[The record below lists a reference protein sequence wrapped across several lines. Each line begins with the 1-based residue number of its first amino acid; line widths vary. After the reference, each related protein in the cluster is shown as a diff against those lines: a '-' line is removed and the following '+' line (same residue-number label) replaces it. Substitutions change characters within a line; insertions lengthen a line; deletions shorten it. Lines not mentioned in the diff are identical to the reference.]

1 MKFNLKEG
9 LLLLLTIILFVAI
22 GFFRD
27 AVFMNLNSQLY
38 KLYFKNYDYNLPSWL
53 SFFESWPYMR
63 LYYFKYVLTALFVII
78 YFILS
83 IISVYIF
90 SIKKK
95 DIKWVFYAYS
105 IVLTLSLITYLG
117 GYFLNNFPKGFLF
130 TRNLLGLLQSPF
142 ITMIIIPALKL
153 DVTSKKIEV

>member
-1 MKFNLKEG
+1 MKFNLKDKF
-9 LLLLLTIILFVAI
+9 LLFIAIIIFVAV

-38 KLYFKNYDYNLPSWL
+38 KLYFKNYEYTLPDWL
-53 SFFESWPYMR
+53 SFFDSWPYMR
-63 LYYFKYVLTALFVII
+63 LYYFKYVLTAIFVFL

-83 IISVYIF
+83 LIAVRIF
-90 SIKKK
+90 TGNNKNL
-95 DIKWVFYAYS
+95 KWVLYAYL
-105 IVLTLSLITYLG
+105 IVLTLSILTYLG
-117 GYFLNNFPKGFLF
+117 GYLFNNFPKGFLF

-153 DVTSKKIEV
+153 ELAIKKE